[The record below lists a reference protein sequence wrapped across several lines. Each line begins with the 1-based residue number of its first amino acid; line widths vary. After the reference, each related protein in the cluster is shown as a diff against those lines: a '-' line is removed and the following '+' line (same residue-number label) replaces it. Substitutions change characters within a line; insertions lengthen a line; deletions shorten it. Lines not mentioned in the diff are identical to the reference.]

1 LYFIS
6 FILATSFVM
15 INLFVLVLIDQ
26 FENYY
31 INPDNPLQ
39 EFSLHLQN
47 FKTTWREFSKA
58 YGGEKMKTEDLP
70 KLIRALPD
78 PLGKKIKP
86 NHDG

>member
-1 LYFIS
+1 
-6 FILATSFVM
+6 M

-47 FKTTWREFSKA
+47 FKNTWNEFSKP
-58 YGGEKMKTEDLP
+58 YEGEKMRALDLP

-78 PLGKKIKP
+78 PMGKNISFSNIK
-86 NHDG
+86 